1 LTKNLSFARDRV
13 VECYY
18 WILAVYFEPHYSR
31 ARVITT
37 KVMAMTSILDDIYDL
52 YSTLAESQL
61 LTQAIQRWD
70 AKAVHQLPEY
80 MKGYFLNLIHT
91 FEEFE

>member
-1 LTKNLSFARDRV
+1 M

-52 YSTLAESQL
+52 YSTLEESQL
-61 LTQAIQRWD
+61 LTEAIQRFGN
-70 AKAVHQLPEY
+70 LL
-80 MKGYFLNLIHT
+80 FLDSVFL
-91 FEEFE
+91 FYYCRE